1 MSDISNFFEPVET
14 KRASEAIYEQ
24 IKERII
30 SGDLKPGD
38 RLPSERNMMEL
49 FRRSRPTIREAL
61 RMLERSGYIR
71 TIPGSN
77 GAVITSPNEKNM
89 EESIEDALQ
98 IGQISLEEMR
108 EYRCVSEGATAQW
121 AAERATDDEIKALE
135 ECLAKMAEIIEDHD
149 KFIDMDA
156 QFHALLASAAKNRV
170 SVTMNTTL
178 NKLSRTFVK
187 RKMSDLSAED
197 RSTMGIYVHK
207 MHVEI
212 FEAVKAHDV
221 EKARAAMDKHLNSF
235 YFDLS

>member
-1 MSDISNFFEPVET
+1 MSDISIFFEPVET

-170 SVTMNTTL
+170 SVMMNTTL

-197 RSTMGIYVHK
+197 RNTMGIYVHK